1 MFSSLFL
8 AAAVSVAEV
17 VSIPFDLGNIP
28 PIGFFSHSWRYP
40 GTGTVERVCF
50 TLRAPFRTVVS
61 VRMVDSTGQTFQ
73 SRVAQGSEAWFP
85 NENAVDGQW
94 ELHFGGAKDG
104 VFHHPLKAFQV
115 LVHGGKSKTETGSV
129 FVKDVQFHE

>member
-73 SRVAQGSEAWFP
+73 SPSR
-85 NENAVDGQW
+85 
-94 ELHFGGAKDG
+94 
-104 VFHHPLKAFQV
+104 
-115 LVHGGKSKTETGSV
+115 
-129 FVKDVQFHE
+129 